1 VPELQPIDYQLNEL
15 SVLFSLFPFQEYHSQ
30 VGARGIFFSVSGTAV
45 VALGLSGNQLKFNFM
60 YTALLVLHSILRWVI
75 LLLGFVAVFKSY
87 SGMTAGKPFSAGDRK
102 VGLFL
107 MIAAHTTL
115 LVGLYLWLTG
125 PWGLANIRNLGFGEV
140 MKDKVYRFY
149 AVEHLFGMLVAIV
162 LITLGRGAA
171 KKPISDRAKH
181 KRTFWFVLVALVI
194 ILATVPWP
202 FRAGI
207 ARPWL

>member
-1 VPELQPIDYQLNEL
+1 MPELQPIDYQLNEL